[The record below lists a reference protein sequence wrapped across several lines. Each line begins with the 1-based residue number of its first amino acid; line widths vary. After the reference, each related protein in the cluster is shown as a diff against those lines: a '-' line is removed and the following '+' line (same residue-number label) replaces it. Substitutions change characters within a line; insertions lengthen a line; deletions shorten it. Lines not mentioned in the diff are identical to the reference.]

1 VRYTL
6 LDLPKDETDWTRV
19 DAMTDEEIAAAV
31 RDDPDAA
38 PLLDEE
44 FWKEARVV
52 LPEPKELISIR
63 LDRDV
68 LDWFRAQ
75 GRGYQTRINA
85 VLRAY
90 VEVRRKKAG

>member
-6 LDLPKDETDWTRV
+6 LDLPKDETDRTRV

-31 RDDPDAA
+31 RDDADAA

-44 FWKEARVV
+44 FWTEARVV

-90 VEVRRKKAG
+90 VEARKKAG